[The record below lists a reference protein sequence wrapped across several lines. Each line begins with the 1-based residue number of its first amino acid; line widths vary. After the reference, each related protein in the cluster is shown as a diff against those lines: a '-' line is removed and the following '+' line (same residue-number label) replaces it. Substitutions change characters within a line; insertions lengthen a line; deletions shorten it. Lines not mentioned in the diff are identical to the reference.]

1 MSDFERNK
9 CFQVLKNT
17 YLQNYLVNLNNKL
30 CI

>member
-17 YLQNYLVNLNNKL
+17 YLQNYLINLNINY
-30 CI
+30 